1 MAGLVSLIVAA
12 VFGLLHATQ
21 AAAQSQAEDAA
32 TMQHAFEVASIRQ
45 DDPHIIPTF
54 AQLTFT
60 SDRFIARNIVIQ
72 VAIVYAYDLRDPTL
86 TTDARLIPGAPKWIM
101 SDPFDIQAKMSDATI
116 AELSKLSI
124 EQQEALKRRM
134 VQSLLA
140 DRFGLRV
147 HRETKNAPAYMLVV
161 AKGGPKNM
169 KKEPDDV
176 RPFPPITWSDPGHG
190 QYNGNPMSDLV
201 MILENL
207 ERVPVLDKTGLT
219 GKYSFMLEFSRDP
232 ATLPPGEPPL
242 DPARPS
248 IFTALQEQLGLKMV
262 SIKAPLET
270 IVIDHIEK
278 PSQN

>member
-124 EQQEALKRRM
+124 EQQEALK
-134 VQSLLA
+134 
-140 DRFGLRV
+140 
-147 HRETKNAPAYMLVV
+147 EKNGPIAASGSFRSKSAPR
-161 AKGGPKNM
+161 N
-169 KKEPDDV
+169 
-176 RPFPPITWSDPGHG
+176 
-190 QYNGNPMSDLV
+190 
-201 MILENL
+201 
-207 ERVPVLDKTGLT
+207 
-219 GKYSFMLEFSRDP
+219 
-232 ATLPPGEPPL
+232 
-242 DPARPS
+242 
-248 IFTALQEQLGLKMV
+248 
-262 SIKAPLET
+262 
-270 IVIDHIEK
+270 
-278 PSQN
+278 